1 MKLCKNYRFIVSIE
15 EGGEEEEEEE
25 EELVSSRSNQQ
36 LPRHS
41 RDADRPPSPRKDV
54 ARHSGNHQDPPPSDQ
69 AGNTNSEKSSSRTMR

>member
-15 EGGEEEEEEE
+15 EGEEEEEEE

-41 RDADRPPSPRKDV
+41 RDAD
-54 ARHSGNHQDPPPSDQ
+54 
-69 AGNTNSEKSSSRTMR
+69 